1 MRTAVVTFTLAA
13 VVIVLLPGPDT
24 LVVVRSLVRH
34 GRLRA
39 ALTVGGVLTGLAVWV
54 TAAALGL
61 SALLRASES
70 GYTALRIVGAVYLV
84 WLGVQSL
91 RARAVG
97 VDPLLSTGTDA
108 TLPGGRHRHAASY
121 GAGLATDL
129 LNPKVGVFFVTF
141 LPGFVPHGQPV
152 GLVSALLGGIFIA
165 LTALY
170 FAALLVV
177 AGHVTGWM
185 NDPRVR
191 RRLER
196 VTGVILIGFGL
207 RLAVERA

>member
-1 MRTAVVTFTLAA
+1 
-13 VVIVLLPGPDT
+13 
-24 LVVVRSLVRH
+24 
-34 GRLRA
+34 
-39 ALTVGGVLTGLAVWV
+39 VWV
-54 TAAALGL
+54 AAAALGL
-61 SALLRASES
+61 SALLRASEN
-70 GYTALRIVGAVYLV
+70 GYTALRVVGAVYLV
-84 WLGVQSL
+84 WLGVRSL

-97 VDPLLSTGTDA
+97 AEPLLVDGADA
-108 TLPGGRHRHAASY
+108 AVLPGRRGHAASY

-177 AGHVTGWM
+177 AGQVTGWM
-185 NDPRVR
+185 SDPRVR

>member
-39 ALTVGGVLTGLAVWV
+39 VLTVGGVLTGLAVWV
-54 TAAALGL
+54 AAAALGL
-61 SALLRASES
+61 SALLRASEN
-70 GYTALRIVGAVYLV
+70 GYTALRVVGAVYLV
-84 WLGVQSL
+84 WLGVRSL
-91 RARAVG
+91 RARSVG
-97 VDPLLSTGTDA
+97 GADPLLVDGVDTVVV
-108 TLPGGRHRHAASY
+108 PGRRGH
-121 GAGLATDL
+121 
-129 LNPKVGVFFVTF
+129 
-141 LPGFVPHGQPV
+141 
-152 GLVSALLGGIFIA
+152 
-165 LTALY
+165 
-170 FAALLVV
+170 AALLVV
-177 AGHVTGWM
+177 AGRVTGWM
-185 NDPRVR
+185 NDPRIR